1 MFTGK
6 GCASGA
12 FAIVFQYTAEMY
24 PTEIRSTALGCCS
37 MVGRI
42 GSITAPQVE
51 FNPNIITP
59 LLIRVNI
66 HLMSIFYPFFVLLTL
81 FLDRYISTRGDF

>member
-1 MFTGK
+1 MFLGK

-51 FNPNIITP
+51 FNPYIIISSV
-59 LLIRVNI
+59 IRVQINLI
-66 HLMSIFYPFFVLLTL
+66 SIFYPLL
-81 FLDRYISTRGDF
+81 